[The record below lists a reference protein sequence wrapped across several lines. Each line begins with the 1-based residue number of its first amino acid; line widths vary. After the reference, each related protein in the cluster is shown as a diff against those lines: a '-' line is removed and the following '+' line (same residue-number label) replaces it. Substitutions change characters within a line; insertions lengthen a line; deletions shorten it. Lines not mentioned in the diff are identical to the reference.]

1 MLSVEHWSSKRKD
14 VTAQPSLHF
23 TLISKRC
30 RVLYPG
36 MFRGLSQRS
45 KQSSKELEEIAR
57 MTEPCLFSDRLIHC
71 QWVLLVQLFSDLC
84 KYPHTVSHTQSVG
97 AAFREIPFCIPTTIT
112 WCTLL
117 QGETARKCISS
128 SSVISSGGVP
138 FQWKFFQFKMPFPT
152 LTRTQYI
159 S

>member
-1 MLSVEHWSSKRKD
+1 
-14 VTAQPSLHF
+14 
-23 TLISKRC
+23 
-30 RVLYPG
+30 

-71 QWVLLVQLFSDLC
+71 QWVLLVPLFSDLC

-112 WCTLL
+112 WWGAPFCRGRACASASLPPPSSRAVVFPFNGNSSGSKCPFLLL
-117 QGETARKCISS
+117 QGHNISLKQKYLPS
-128 SSVISSGGVP
+128 DALMEVRPCLCFDKLAV
-138 FQWKFFQFKMPFPT
+138 
-152 LTRTQYI
+152 
-159 S
+159 